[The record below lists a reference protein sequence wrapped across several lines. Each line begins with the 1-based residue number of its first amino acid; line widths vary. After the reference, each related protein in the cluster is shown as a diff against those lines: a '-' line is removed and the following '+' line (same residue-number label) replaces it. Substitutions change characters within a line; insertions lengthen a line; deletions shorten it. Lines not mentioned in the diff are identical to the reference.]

1 MLMHFI
7 LPSFI
12 PWGYPN
18 AHRQM
23 YQCFIFLNGCEEKK
37 KDIINF
43 LLEYY
48 LELPTETFGYL
59 LQENTTTAKT
69 DVDRIFE
76 PGPASIFYISG
87 FIVTNLKKVP
97 ANNFSVSR
105 GETSVIRKTVFKT
118 ENSSFVTKFDAWL
131 KKKSRRGPL
140 RLVSIW
146 SCGSWK
152 SSWWDFWTKATCSA
166 SRCKVKESV
175 VESL

>member
-48 LELPTETFGYL
+48 LELQLKL
-59 LQENTTTAKT
+59 LDIFCKKT
-69 DVDRIFE
+69 RQQPRQMLTGSSNRDQQI
-76 PGPASIFYISG
+76 IFYISG

-118 ENSSFVTKFDAWL
+118 ENSSFVAKFDAWL
-131 KKKSRRGPL
+131 KKKSRRSPL